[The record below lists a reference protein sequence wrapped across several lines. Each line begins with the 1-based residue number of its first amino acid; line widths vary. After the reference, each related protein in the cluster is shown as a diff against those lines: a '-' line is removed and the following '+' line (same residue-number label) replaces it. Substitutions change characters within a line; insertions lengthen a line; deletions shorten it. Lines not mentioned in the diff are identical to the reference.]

1 MENKILHYLRVH
13 AKGIANA
20 VTAEQICQAFNITDR
35 TLRQIKR
42 NIVLNIDARV
52 GSTKEGFF
60 YAETDSEVLRFRAD
74 YVSRITKYKE
84 MIDRYEQEVDLLG
97 QMKLLEEV

>member
-1 MENKILHYLRVH
+1 
-13 AKGIANA
+13 
-20 VTAEQICQAFNITDR
+20 
-35 TLRQIKR
+35 
-42 NIVLNIDARV
+42 
-52 GSTKEGFF
+52 TKEGFF